1 MEQTHLTEDTVSQS
15 GWVFA
20 DLLLALSV
28 IFLATVSF
36 VPSSPSNI
44 ASPSIEPGKIA
55 RSDGFAKTY
64 SEISVAQFL
73 SDLESYKVENSL
85 GMSMRVILIQFI
97 GSDSKRENGSG
108 ILDALKFSVE
118 LQNLELEAFSNTAI
132 SLDTSA
138 LLKPGEVL
146 VRAVFGVSQKGD

>member
-36 VPSSPSNI
+36 VPSSQPNI
-44 ASPSIEPGKIA
+44 AGSSIEPGKLA

-64 SEISVAQFL
+64 SEISIKQFL
-73 SDLESYKVENSL
+73 SDLENYKIENSL
-85 GMSMRVILIQFI
+85 GVNMRVILIQFI
-97 GSDSKRENGSG
+97 GSNSKRDNGSG
-108 ILDALKFSVE
+108 ILDALKLSIA
-118 LQNLELEAFSNTAI
+118 LQNLEIEAFSETAI
-132 SLDTSA
+132 SLDTSNM
-138 LLKPGEVL
+138 LKPGEVL
-146 VRAVFGVSQKGD
+146 VRAVFGSPQERD